1 MKKFAFIAIVSLILA
16 VPAFATPSNF
26 STEVKAAVDYTL
38 TVTSTIGTQSVLDTT
53 KNSTEIGKLSL
64 VSNLNGYKLTVTSAN
79 SGKMI
84 RQSGTE
90 QYPYTLTVTS
100 STLGAL
106 ATAHNL
112 GTAFT
117 YTTTGGAQPASELT
131 FTLNYLKPT
140 EFTPMLTAGVYVDTL
155 TVSIESN

>member
-1 MKKFAFIAIVSLILA
+1 MKKLAFIAIVSMILA

-53 KNSTEIGKLSL
+53 KNSTEIGKLTL
-64 VSNLNGYKLTVTSAN
+64 VSNLNGFKLTVTSAN

-84 RQSGTE
+84 RQNGTE
-90 QYPYTLTVTS
+90 QYPYTLTVAS

-106 ATAHNL
+106 VTAHDL
-112 GTAFT
+112 STAYT
-117 YTTTGGAQPASELT
+117 YTATGAQPSSELT

-140 EFTPMLTAGVYVDTL
+140 EYTPTLTAGVYVDTL